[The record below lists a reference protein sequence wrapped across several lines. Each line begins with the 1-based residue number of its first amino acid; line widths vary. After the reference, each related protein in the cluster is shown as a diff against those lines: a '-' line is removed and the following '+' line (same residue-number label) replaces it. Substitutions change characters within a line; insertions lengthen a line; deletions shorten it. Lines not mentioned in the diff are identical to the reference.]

1 MLFTNMPPLI
11 LESHASKKGYTMPTQ
26 KKVLDFIASSKGT
39 KTHCS
44 TCSLSALCLPIALKD
59 DDLETLDKVIKR
71 GRPIQ
76 KGEML
81 FKQGDDF
88 HAIYAIRTGAVKSF
102 TVAPS
107 GEEQITGFHLASE
120 LTGLS
125 GYAEDVYPLS
135 AKALETTT
143 ICEVPLDKLEVLCDE
158 IPGLRKQI
166 MRSMSGEIRQ
176 DQQMMLQLSKK
187 SADERLAYFLL
198 ELSSRFE
205 RRGFSPNAFRLSMSR
220 VDISNYLGLAVE
232 TVSRI
237 FTRFQKNE
245 LISTEGKEI
254 SIINMQELNSLAGNP
269 NLNSDCEAQQ
279 H

>member
-1 MLFTNMPPLI
+1 MST
-11 LESHASKKGYTMPTQ
+11 E
-26 KKVLDFIASSKGT
+26 KKVLDFIASSKT
-39 KTHCS
+39 NQTHCS
-44 TCSLSALCLPIALKD
+44 TCSLSSLCLPITLQA
-59 DDLETLDKVIKR
+59 DDLNALEQVIKR

-88 HAIYAIRTGAVKSF
+88 NAVFAIRTGALKSF
-102 TVAPS
+102 TLAHS

-120 LTGLS
+120 LVGLS
-125 GYAEDVYPLS
+125 GYAEDVHPVS

-143 ICEVPLDKLEVLCDE
+143 VCELPLDKLEILCHE
-158 IPGLRKQI
+158 IPSLRKQI
-166 MRSMSGEIRQ
+166 MRNMSGEIRQ

-198 ELSSRFE
+198 ELSHRFE
-205 RRGFSPNAFRLSMSR
+205 RRGFSAKAFRLSMSR

-237 FTRFQKNE
+237 FTRLQKNG
-245 LISTEGKEI
+245 LITTEGKEI
-254 SIINMQELNSLAGNP
+254 THLNLGALNRLAGNP
-269 NLNSDCEAQQ
+269 VADTQCDAL
-279 H
+279 

>member
-1 MLFTNMPPLI
+1 MSTENKI
-11 LESHASKKGYTMPTQ
+11 LDS
-26 KKVLDFIASSKGT
+26 IASSKNN
-39 KTHCS
+39 KPHCG
-44 TCSLSALCLPIALKD
+44 TCSLSSLCLPIALQAN
-59 DDLETLDKVIKR
+59 DLDALDQVIKR

-88 HAIYAIRTGAVKSF
+88 NAVFAIRTGAVKSF
-102 TVAPS
+102 TVARS

-120 LTGLS
+120 LVGLS

-135 AKALETTT
+135 A
-143 ICEVPLDKLEVLCDE
+143 DKLEVLCDE

-166 MRSMSGEIRQ
+166 MRNMSGEIRQ

-198 ELSSRFE
+198 ELSGRFE
-205 RRGFSPNAFRLSMSR
+205 RRGFSAKAFRLAMSR

-237 FTRFQKNE
+237 FTRFQKNG
-245 LISTEGKEI
+245 LIATEGKEI
-254 SIINMQELNSLAGNP
+254 TLLNLDELNNLTGNP
-269 NLNSDCEAQQ
+269 SLNAHCDSQ
-279 H
+279 

>member
-1 MLFTNMPPLI
+1 MPADKNI
-11 LESHASKKGYTMPTQ
+11 
-26 KKVLDFIASSKGT
+26 LDFIASSKGN

-44 TCSLSALCLPIALKD
+44 TCSLNSLCLPIALES
-59 DDLETLDKVIKR
+59 DDLDALDEVIKR

-81 FKQGDDF
+81 FKQGDEF
-88 HAIYAIRTGAVKSF
+88 HSIYAIRTGAIKSF

-120 LTGLS
+120 LVGLS
-125 GYAEDVYPLS
+125 GYAEDHYPLS

-143 ICEVPLDKLEVLCDE
+143 VCELPLDKLEGLCDE
-158 IPGLRKQI
+158 LPGLRKQI
-166 MRSMSGEIRQ
+166 MGNMSSEIRQ

-205 RRGFSPNAFRLSMSR
+205 RRGFSAKAFRLSMSR

-237 FTRFQKNE
+237 FTRFQKNN
-245 LISTEGKEI
+245 LIATEGKEI
-254 SIINMQELNSLAGNP
+254 TMLNMDELNTLAGNP
-269 NLNSDCEAQQ
+269 VLKSQCESSS
-279 H
+279 

>member
-1 MLFTNMPPLI
+1 MI
-11 LESHASKKGYTMPTQ
+11 MPTD
-26 KKVLDFIASSKGT
+26 KKILDFIASSKDN
-39 KTHCS
+39 KTHCG
-44 TCSLSALCLPIALKD
+44 TCSLSSLCLPIALQAT
-59 DDLETLDKVIKR
+59 DLDSLDEVIKR

-88 HAIYAIRTGAVKSF
+88 NAVFAIRTGAVKSF
-102 TVAPS
+102 TVARS

-120 LTGLS
+120 LVGLS

-143 ICEVPLDKLEVLCDE
+143 VCELPLDKLEVLCDE

-166 MRSMSGEIRQ
+166 MRNMSGEIRQ

-205 RRGFSPNAFRLSMSR
+205 RRGFSAKAFRLAMSR

-237 FTRFQKNE
+237 FTRFQKND
-245 LISTEGKEI
+245 LIATEGKEI
-254 SIINMQELNSLAGNP
+254 TLLNLDKLNNLAGNP
-269 NLNSDCEAQQ
+269 SLNAQCDSQ
-279 H
+279 

>member
-1 MLFTNMPPLI
+1 MSTEKN
-11 LESHASKKGYTMPTQ
+11 
-26 KKVLDFIASSKGT
+26 VLDFIASSKSG
-39 KTHCS
+39 KTHCA
-44 TCSLSALCLPIALKD
+44 TCSLSSLCLPITLKD
-59 DDLETLDKVIKR
+59 NDLDALDQVIKR

-81 FKQGDDF
+81 FKQGDEF
-88 HAIYAIRTGAVKSF
+88 NSVFAIRTGAIKSF
-102 TVAPS
+102 TVAPG

-120 LTGLS
+120 LVGLS

-143 ICEVPLDKLEVLCDE
+143 VCELPLDKLENLCDE

-198 ELSSRFE
+198 ELSTRFE
-205 RRGFSPNAFRLSMSR
+205 RRGFSAKAFRLSMSR

-237 FTRFQKNE
+237 FTRFQKNG
-245 LISTEGKEI
+245 LIDTQGKEI
-254 SIINMQELNSLAGNP
+254 TLLNMAQLNTLAGNP
-269 NLNSDCEAQQ
+269 AISPECQSL
-279 H
+279 

>member
-1 MLFTNMPPLI
+1 MPSDKSALT
-11 LESHASKKGYTMPTQ
+11 LVTSNQGN
-26 KKVLDFIASSKGT
+26 

-44 TCSLSALCLPIALKD
+44 TCSLSSLCLPISLESNDLDALD
-59 DDLETLDKVIKR
+59 RVIKR

-81 FKQGDDF
+81 FKQGDEF
-88 HAIYAIRTGAVKSF
+88 NAVFAIRTGAIKSF
-102 TVAPS
+102 TLAPS

-120 LTGLS
+120 LVGLS
-125 GYAEDVYPLS
+125 GYSEDVYPLS

-143 ICEVPLDKLEVLCDE
+143 VCELPLDKLESLCDE

-166 MRSMSGEIRQ
+166 MRTMSGEIRQ

-187 SADERLAYFLL
+187 SADERLAYFIL
-198 ELSSRFE
+198 ELSNRYE
-205 RRGFSPNAFRLSMSR
+205 RRGFSPKAFRLPMSR

-245 LISTEGKEI
+245 LIATEGKEI
-254 SIINMQELNSLAGNP
+254 TLLDMAQSNTLAGNP
-269 NLNSDCEAQQ
+269 SANSECKSL
-279 H
+279 